1 MKNIFTRLLFI
12 FAFILIFALKSFAI
26 GDLGITSVVYDNS
39 SSMLTLNSFESGEFE
54 FNQQPK
60 LYVLPEEH
68 KAYFDINS
76 AHLKCPKQELKIT
89 SSQINSIV
97 VSQFSANPNIVR
109 VVINYN
115 EGYNPDNIQLR
126 KLNNT
131 IFIRFSFPV
140 INNYYFNEVYSDNLK
155 SSFYQPVSIKTV
167 LALADTSFVGQ
178 INSAFNG
185 DEYVDN
191 RNFVL
196 ANKDLLLKS
205 KYYID
210 NINLRNNLPVIS
222 GIGAYTISKPMY
234 LTNPN
239 RVAYDI
245 HNAVVNPI
253 LRNKE
258 MNFNQTDSIKI
269 GQFDKNTARIVITSN
284 NPEKYIPV
292 LYGDSQRLVFIDKIQ
307 YYQPYLATIDADL
320 NNVLY
325 EKINNNTH
333 GIKLFFSKP
342 VVYGIKRT
350 HNSVE
355 LILYNVINYSE
366 TTIKSVLNNTDFSNV
381 QITPIQK
388 GCVKLNIPIDSSSD
402 LDILLGS
409 DGKTLRLKK
418 VSTIATVNPTKPK
431 EPEKEVK
438 PKNEHNSF
446 FPLLIPKKVEKNR
459 VIVIDPGHGGSDVGA
474 TRDNIY
480 EKDIT
485 LDISNRVVELL
496 RKKGYTVRMTR
507 IGDETVSLQERVE
520 ISENANPDI
529 FVSIHVNSSNSDG
542 PSGLETHYY
551 KDNSLSLAKNVHAS
565 LLNHINTNDRGLFKS
580 KFYVINH
587 TTAPAILV
595 EIGFLSNP
603 IERAELLSEE
613 RKQATAKAIAEGIY
627 DYFK

>member
-1 MKNIFTRLLFI
+1 MKNIFTKLLYI
-12 FAFILIFALKSFAI
+12 FAFILVFALKAVAI
-26 GDLGITSVVYDNS
+26 SDLGITSVVYDNS
-39 SSMLTLNSFESGEFE
+39 SAVLTLNSFMNGEYE
-54 FNQQPK
+54 FTQKPK

-76 AHLKCPKQELKIT
+76 AHLKCPKQEFKIT
-89 SSQINSIV
+89 SSQVNNIV

-131 IFIRFSFPV
+131 IFIRFGFPV
-140 INNYYFNEVYSDNLK
+140 INNYYFSEVYSDNLK
-155 SSFYQPVSIKTV
+155 SDFFQPVSIKTV
-167 LALADTSFVGQ
+167 LALADTSFVSQ
-178 INSAFNG
+178 INSAFSG
-185 DEYVDN
+185 SDYVDN

-196 ANKDLLLKS
+196 ASKDLLLKS

-210 NINLRNNLPVIS
+210 NINLKNNLPVIS
-222 GIGAYTISKPMY
+222 GIGAYTLSKPMY

-239 RVAYDI
+239 RVAYDV
-245 HNAVVNPI
+245 HNTVVNPI

-292 LYGDSQRLVFIDKIQ
+292 LYGDSQRLVFIDKVE

-325 EKINNNTH
+325 EKINNNTQ
-333 GIKLFFSKP
+333 GLKLFFSKP

-350 HNSVE
+350 QNSVE
-355 LILYNVINYSE
+355 LIFYNVINYSE
-366 TTIKSVLNNTDFSNV
+366 STIKSVLSNSDFSNTK
-381 QITPIQK
+381 ITPVQK
-388 GCVKLNIPIDSSSD
+388 GCVKFDIPIDNGSVID
-402 LDILLGS
+402 VLIGS

-418 VSTIATVNPTKPK
+418 IDKVVNNANEVK
-431 EPEKEVK
+431 EPVKEVK
-438 PKNEHNSF
+438 PKSEHNSF
-446 FPLLIPKKVEKNR
+446 FPILIPKKVEKER

-474 TRDNIY
+474 TRDDIY

-485 LDISNRVVELL
+485 LDVSNRVVELL

-507 IGDETVSLQERVE
+507 ISDETVSLQERVE

-551 KDNSLSLAKNVHAS
+551 KDNSLDLAKNVHAS
-565 LLNHINTNDRGLFKS
+565 LLNHVNTNDRGLFKS

-603 IERAELLSEE
+603 IERAELLTEE

-627 DYFK
+627 GYFK